1 MSEYTANM
9 TKAITEAAPLT
20 FEAAVAL
27 AERDEFIAA
36 GKSHRS
42 IIAKA
47 KSMGVEYV
55 PKAPAAKR
63 PKGVT
68 KASLVAEIAAGLNVA
83 EDSLTGLD
91 KANMAALQTLVKVIG
106 A

>member
-1 MSEYTANM
+1 MSEYTASM
-9 TKAITEAAPLT
+9 AKAIAEAAPLT
-20 FEAAVAL
+20 FDAAVAL

-55 PKAPAAKR
+55 PKAPATKK

-68 KASLVAEIAAGLNVA
+68 KASIVAEIASGLGVS
-83 EDSLTGLD
+83 EDSLDGLANAKMSALTTLA
-91 KANMAALQTLVKVIG
+91 KAIS
-106 A
+106 